1 MFHHI
6 RTMHIDRIN
15 SPTNY
20 MEHVGRRPIGEFEEF
35 YHRKSKES
43 FAQPAEP
50 TKGPKDDAKI
60 DTKAENRCSVSRDGS
75 APRNGDVKQEDL
87 PTDLSNK
94 KINANERTEALNE
107 PVKENSTESYSL
119 MIRRFEKQSKVAQE
133 HLIAK
138 ENADSLRCN
147 QCKLVSPNFEAF
159 REHLRGHLARGELK
173 NFACFHCGSPFNNQ
187 NEYELHVSSH
197 FLITTTEYACNFG
210 CNKQFDN
217 SDSLQKHLLDTHAQH
232 VWKCGICYEL
242 FESKVGIQIH
252 FAVAHSNKEKTFRC
266 SACMEAFETD
276 TDFKNHVRSQHA
288 FMFSLPNL
296 QCPLCRTVCSSD
308 LEMHFHLATHPRQ
321 YRCSLCPDSFNV
333 EFLLE
338 RHMQMHHSSTDKDT
352 LPVPYKI
359 DNLNNNIFDYN
370 YSNAKKLYP
379 FAASAPNKM
388 FDPLN
393 IQASSSMKLPPPSL
407 YELYDNLGKSF
418 YGDIATNKHFMNL
431 YKSDYASKM
440 FMRSNPLVLLP
451 TNSSELHQT
460 PAIEQREYFD
470 KKTPTTNIEPT
481 FPCGICERCD
491 FHSEAEMQTHQKV
504 AHNIKTGVSL
514 RCAYCN
520 DNFRSR

>member
-1 MFHHI
+1 
-6 RTMHIDRIN
+6 MHIDRIN

-35 YHRKSKES
+35 YQRKSNES

-50 TKGPKDDAKI
+50 TKGLDDAKI
-60 DTKAENRCSVSRDGS
+60 DTKAENRNAELRDVST
-75 APRNGDVKQEDL
+75 PRNGDDVKPEDL

-94 KINANERTEALNE
+94 KILTNEEKSETFNE
-107 PVKENSTESYSL
+107 PGKENNPESYSS
-119 MIRRFEKQSKVAQE
+119 MIRRFEKQSKAAQD
-133 HLIAK
+133 HLILAK
-138 ENADSLRCN
+138 ENANSLRCN
-147 QCKLVSPNFEAF
+147 QCNLVLSNFENF

-173 NFACFHCGSPFNNQ
+173 NFICFQCGSPFNNQ

-197 FLITTTEYACNFG
+197 FLIKTTEYACNFG
-210 CNKQFDN
+210 CNKQFEN
-217 SDSLQKHLLDTHAQH
+217 LDSLQKHLFEMHAQN

-252 FAVAHSNKEKTFRC
+252 FAVAHANKEKTFRC
-266 SACMEAFETD
+266 SACMEAFETE
-276 TDFKNHVRSQHA
+276 TNFKNHVRSQHGL
-288 FMFSLPNL
+288 MFSLPNL

-321 YRCSLCPDSFNV
+321 YRCTVCPDSFNV

-338 RHMQMHHSSTDKDT
+338 RHMQMHHSSTEKET
-352 LPVPYKI
+352 LPLPYKL

-379 FAASAPNKM
+379 FGVSASSKM

-393 IQASSSMKLPPPSL
+393 IQATSSMKLPTPSL
-407 YELYDNLGKSF
+407 YELYDNLGKSI
-418 YGDIATNKHFMNL
+418 YSDIAANKHIMNL

-440 FMRSNPLVLLP
+440 FVRSNPLVLHP
-451 TNSSELHQT
+451 TNASELHQI
-460 PAIEQREYFD
+460 PAIEQREYYD
-470 KKTPTTNIEPT
+470 KKTPTIEPPT
-481 FPCGICERCD
+481 SFPCGICERND
-491 FHSEAEMQTHQKV
+491 FHSEAEMHTHQKV
-504 AHNIKTGVSL
+504 THNIKTGISL